1 MSGLKRFKIL
11 RNELGAWAARRPKF
25 SLVVLALFVTYGYFH
40 FGLDAS
46 SWIVLAW
53 RAVTLLIIFLFLIS
67 PHDRIKAVRIENS
80 EEEPG
85 KEPVIINGKKETA
98 SFRKL
103 SDAYLFQS
111 RRNIDKDY
119 DLFLSKIL
127 AIIKKTFAA
136 QTAVFYLYKEET
148 DTLNIKS
155 VVSDIE
161 HLVKRDEFPS
171 EAKIFGTI
179 FERNSPF
186 YTNNAHEI
194 SGYLPFYENGNKVA
208 SLIAAPVIIEDLVR
222 GVVVIDC
229 IEKNAYSD
237 EDLPLIE
244 SYAGIISET
253 IVNYNS
259 LYEFEYSAQLFSYFY
274 EISRGLIS
282 NLKFQEILDLFVS
295 VMKDVIDYDR
305 LTISEYT
312 SGSDEAIIIRVS
324 GQVDDLPENT
334 EYPLD
339 EGLTGWVIRNRKSK
353 RIGDIE
359 KDDLFLPRY
368 HAKEKSNF
376 KLRSFLGVPVSYH
389 NVCFGAITVESQQP
403 YKYTERDEKILTILA
418 NNFGVALERSH
429 ALKQLEMQATTDGL
443 TQLYNYRSFM
453 QSIVNEVERSIRYDL
468 KFTLLVIDVDYFK
481 QVNDTHG
488 HLAGDK
494 VLIHVASA
502 IKKNTR
508 NVDIVCRYGGE
519 EFTVILVETS
529 LQDGLMTAE
538 RIRENI
544 ENMNTTY
551 KENIINITVSI
562 GAVEFPNSSRKS
574 ESLINE
580 ADKALYEAKSKGR
593 NRIVSAAA
601 LTQSVS

>member
-1 MSGLKRFKIL
+1 M
-11 RNELGAWAARRPKF
+11 
-25 SLVVLALFVTYGYFH
+25 
-40 FGLDAS
+40 
-46 SWIVLAW
+46 
-53 RAVTLLIIFLFLIS
+53 
-67 PHDRIKAVRIENS
+67 
-80 EEEPG
+80 
-85 KEPVIINGKKETA
+85 
-98 SFRKL
+98 
-103 SDAYLFQS
+103 
-111 RRNIDKDY
+111 
-119 DLFLSKIL
+119 
-127 AIIKKTFAA
+127 KKTICF
-136 QTAVFYLYKEET
+136 
-148 DTLNIKS
+148 
-155 VVSDIE
+155 
-161 HLVKRDEFPS
+161 FP
-171 EAKIFGTI
+171 
-179 FERNSPF
+179 
-186 YTNNAHEI
+186 
-194 SGYLPFYENGNKVA
+194 
-208 SLIAAPVIIEDLVR
+208 
-222 GVVVIDC
+222 
-229 IEKNAYSD
+229 
-237 EDLPLIE
+237 
-244 SYAGIISET
+244 GIM
-253 IVNYNS
+253 
-259 LYEFEYSAQLFSYFY
+259 Q
-274 EISRGLIS
+274 
-282 NLKFQEILDLFVS
+282 
-295 VMKDVIDYDR
+295 
-305 LTISEYT
+305 
-312 SGSDEAIIIRVS
+312 
-324 GQVDDLPENT
+324 
-334 EYPLD
+334 
-339 EGLTGWVIRNRKSK
+339 RK
-353 RIGDIE
+353 
-359 KDDLFLPRY
+359 
-368 HAKEKSNF
+368 KSNF